1 MTTRMKFLATLI
13 VAAIGIATW
22 AQDGQPPKKKE
33 VIPHAQDKPPGPAL
47 SPQEAIKKMQ
57 VPPGFR
63 VELVAAEPDIVNPVS
78 MTFDERG
85 RIWITES
92 LEYPKRAA
100 GPGKDRVK
108 VLESTKGDGKFD
120 KITTV
125 IDGLNIPSGIAIGH
139 GGVWVA
145 NAPDI
150 LFYPFE
156 DFAGA
161 KLGKP
166 QVVVSGFGRFD
177 THELPNSLTWGPDG
191 WLYGLNGVFNRSVVK
206 QAGKTFDFT
215 CALFRI
221 HPKTKKFEIFCEG
234 TSNPWGLAFNDNGDA
249 FVSACVIDHLWH
261 LTETGYYHRQGGP
274 YPPYTWK
281 IGSIVKHKHQKAAY
295 CGLCWFDSDAYPP
308 EYREKMYMGNI
319 HAGGINCD
327 QLEKDGSTYFARP
340 GLSPSPLAGEGQGG
354 GLGLGNPKEPAGAKQ
369 GAAQGVGPGSNFLL
383 ANDAWFMPVAQKVG
397 PDGCMYILDWYDRY
411 HCYQDANRDPA
422 GIDRLRGRLYR
433 VVYKDYKPA
442 GKFDLSREGVNNLL
456 GRIESPNIF
465 IRETTRR
472 VLTELLLKE
481 NVKDPNDQNL
491 AYVALTNMGFDS
503 DTPRKPRLHA
513 QWALAGTRFM
523 DTRLLGLDGKDA
535 TDRAFAVR
543 SGIYVDNLEPEV
555 RNKILKLARDR
566 SPDVQLQVAIVARK
580 LKGVDPLPVLIDVL
594 THCGDDKLIPHIV
607 WQNLHPLLEKDGERF
622 LTLAGKVDLAKAP
635 GVAKVLPRAID
646 RILGNPSGD
655 PAVVVGFL
663 DKLPTRGP
671 TTAYYCL
678 NALSL
683 KVQNGE
689 ITGANLDKLKKALIP
704 VLPRFLKGSPFADE
718 ALFLL
723 ATLGEDKGVDHAKVI
738 FEVGPRE
745 KDRLFALDALMTG
758 RPAVL
763 KKSLP
768 IVLGENEVD
777 FPTYHGT
784 VLTKLG
790 KLSDPWVADTVLA
803 NYAKF
808 NADEQ
813 AKSIELLTQRPTWAK
828 SLFQQVAAKKISR
841 DVVNVNQARRL
852 LATKDADLKKL
863 VEKHWGIPRDG
874 RNPEREKLVAEYR
887 ELFKKT
893 PGDAKAGAA
902 HFKKICAQC
911 HKMYGEGVDVGP
923 DITSNGRADFDQ
935 MLSNLF
941 DPSLVIGAGY
951 QAVTINTKQ
960 GQTLTGLVVEDND
973 QRVVLKVQG
982 GEMKTIARM
991 NVDEKFTSKLSMM
1004 PEDLE
1009 KQLRPQE
1016 IVDLLSYLSLDR
1028 PPSDPKAKRIPGT
1041 PASRA
1046 HLKTQMDRHWLITW
1060 TCYGTWLSGDR
1071 RGFVSN
1077 VRDGDGGQI
1086 IHNMPGTPCD
1096 CDLPLLEAWM
1106 REQMIGDPV
1115 SLNQRDADVMIA
1127 QFQETAR
1134 IRTWLLQAVSVMH
1147 NHTHVLVSVAGDP
1160 DPQAIL
1166 ETLKSWAT
1174 RTLKKH
1180 RSLPA
1185 NGKFWTAN
1193 GSKRKMPGTEALTS
1207 AVIYVIKKQPN
1218 PLSVWFAPEWQ
1229 ESLDQ
1234 YDRSLTNDGG

>member
-1 MTTRMKFLATLI
+1 MKLRLFILFAI
-13 VAAIGIATW
+13 VAAPFAFLDTA
-22 AQDGQPPKKKE
+22 AQEKKPKKE
-33 VIPHAQDKPPGPAL
+33 VIPHAQDKPPGPPL
-47 SPQEAIKKMQ
+47 SPLEAIKKMQ

-63 VELVAAEPDIVNPVS
+63 VELVAAEPDIVNPVA

-92 LEYPKRAA
+92 IEYPKRAA

-145 NAPDI
+145 NSPDI

-156 DFAGA
+156 DFATA

-166 QVVVSGFGRFD
+166 QVVVTGFGRDD

-191 WLYGLNGVFNRSVVK
+191 WLYGLNGVFNKSVVK
-206 QAGKTFDFT
+206 HKGKTHTFT

-221 HPKTKKFEIFCEG
+221 HPKTKDFEIFCEG

-261 LTETGYYHRQGGP
+261 LTETGYYHRQGGA

-295 CGLCWFDSDAYPP
+295 CGLVWFDSDAYPP

-327 QLEKDGSTYFARP
+327 QLAKDGSTYFASP
-340 GLSPSPLAGEGQGG
+340 ALS
-354 GLGLGNPKEPAGAKQ
+354 AKPQ
-369 GAAQGVGPGSNFLL
+369 AAAKGVGDGSNFLL

-422 GIDRLRGRLYR
+422 GIDRLKGRLYR
-433 VVYKDYKPA
+433 VVYKDYKPP
-442 GKFDLSREGVNNLL
+442 GNLNFRKESDDDLIKRL
-456 GRIESPNIF
+456 RDPNIYV
-465 IRETTRR
+465 RETAQRL
-472 VLTELLLKE
+472 LTERLSEERKDLNGIGEQLTTASLLTALALDARTIPNRMHALWSLVGSRRILLDPTLRE
-481 NVKDPNDQNL
+481 KDPSTRAWLVRFVAGGGEIHN
-491 AYVALTNMGFDS
+491 VETKEIIALTKDS
-503 DTPRKPRLHA
+503 
-513 QWALAGTRFM
+513 
-523 DTRLLGLDGKDA
+523 
-535 TDRAFAVR
+535 
-543 SGIYVDNLEPEV
+543 
-555 RNKILKLARDR
+555 
-566 SPDVQLQVAIVARK
+566 SPDVQLQVAIAARK
-580 LKGVDPLPVLIDVL
+580 LKGVDPLPVLLDVL
-594 THCGDDKLIPHIV
+594 AHCGDDKLIPHIV

-622 LTLAGKVDLAKAP
+622 LSLAGKVDLAKAP
-635 GVAKVLPRAID
+635 GLAKVLPRAFD

-655 PAVVVGFL
+655 PVVVVAFL
-663 DKLPTRGP
+663 EKLPTRGP
-671 TTAYYCL
+671 TTASLCL
-678 NALSL
+678 NAISI

-689 ITGANLDKLKKALIP
+689 IAGANLDKLKKALVP
-704 VLPRFLKGSPFADE
+704 VLPRFLKGSPFADV
-718 ALFLL
+718 ALFLS
-723 ATLGEDKGVDHAKVI
+723 ATLGEDKGVEYAKVM

-745 KDRLFALDALMTG
+745 RERLLALDALMTG

-763 KKSLP
+763 KESLP
-768 IVLGENEVD
+768 IVLREVEVD
-777 FPTYHGT
+777 FPAYHGT

-808 NADEQ
+808 NTDEQ
-813 AKSIELLTQRPTWAK
+813 AKSIELLTQRPAWAR
-828 SLFQQVAAKKISR
+828 SLFTQIADKKISK

-852 LATKDADLKKL
+852 LATKDKELAKL
-863 VEKHWGIPRDG
+863 IEKHWGIPRDG
-874 RNPEREKLVAEYR
+874 RNPEREKLAVQMKD
-887 ELFKKT
+887 LFKKT

-951 QAVTINTKQ
+951 QAVTVNTKQ
-960 GQTLTGLVVEDND
+960 GQTLSGLIVEDNA
-973 QRVVLKVQG
+973 QRVILKVQG
-982 GEMKTIARM
+982 GELKTIARKD
-991 NVDEKFTSKLSMM
+991 VDEQFTSKLSMM

-1016 IVDLLSYLSLDR
+1016 IVDLLAYLSLDR
-1028 PPSDPKAKRIPGT
+1028 PPGDPKSRKIPGT
-1041 PASRA
+1041 PR
-1046 HLKTQMDRHWLITW
+1046 
-1060 TCYGTWLSGDR
+1060 
-1071 RGFVSN
+1071 
-1077 VRDGDGGQI
+1077 
-1086 IHNMPGTPCD
+1086 
-1096 CDLPLLEAWM
+1096 
-1106 REQMIGDPV
+1106 
-1115 SLNQRDADVMIA
+1115 
-1127 QFQETAR
+1127 
-1134 IRTWLLQAVSVMH
+1134 
-1147 NHTHVLVSVAGDP
+1147 
-1160 DPQAIL
+1160 
-1166 ETLKSWAT
+1166 
-1174 RTLKKH
+1174 
-1180 RSLPA
+1180 
-1185 NGKFWTAN
+1185 
-1193 GSKRKMPGTEALTS
+1193 
-1207 AVIYVIKKQPN
+1207 
-1218 PLSVWFAPEWQ
+1218 
-1229 ESLDQ
+1229 
-1234 YDRSLTNDGG
+1234 